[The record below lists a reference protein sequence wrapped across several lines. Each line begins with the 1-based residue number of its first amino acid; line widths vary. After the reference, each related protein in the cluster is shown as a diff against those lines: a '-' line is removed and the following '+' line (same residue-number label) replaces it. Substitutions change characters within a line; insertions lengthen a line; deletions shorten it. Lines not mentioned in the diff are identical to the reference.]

1 MTLPD
6 LVDYAVPTTL
16 PESKAP
22 WRFDPSRAAVLVHD
36 LQHYF
41 LRPFA
46 PGTPVMSAALANT
59 AALLSAARAAG
70 VPVFYTAQTGEP
82 SEIVRGLQG
91 ELWGPGMQPIAEH
104 TTIVPEVAPA
114 EGDTVLVKH
123 RYSAFAHSDLAD
135 RLAAAGRDQLVI
147 TGVYAHIG
155 VTATAFDAF
164 QREVRPFV
172 LADAVADFSAEAHE
186 RALAQVA
193 SCMGVVATTAEVLAA
208 FEAESEPEVGEA
220 EGFEG
225 VLRRSL
231 DELLPADVVEAA
243 YADPGA
249 DLFELGLDSIRAFDL
264 LDALAEIGVDVDFG
278 EFARSASLTF
288 LRDAS
293 TVAV

>member
-1 MTLPD
+1 MTLPV
-6 LVDYAVPTTL
+6 LVDYAVPTDL

-22 WRFDPSRAAVLVHD
+22 WRFDPSRAALLVHD

-46 PGTPVMSAALANT
+46 PGTPAITAALSNT
-59 AALLSAARAAG
+59 AALLAAARAAG
-70 VPVFYTAQTGEP
+70 MPVYYTAQTGQP
-82 SEIVRGLQG
+82 GEIERGLQG
-91 ELWGPGMQPIAEH
+91 ELWGPGMKPVPEH
-104 TTIVPEVAPA
+104 TAIVPEVAPA

-123 RYSAFAHSDLAD
+123 RYSAFAHSELAD
-135 RLAAAGRDQLVI
+135 LLAGAGRDQLVI

-155 VTATAFDAF
+155 VTATALDAF

-172 LADAVADFSAEAHE
+172 IADAVADFSAEAHQ
-186 RALAQVA
+186 RALDQVA
-193 SCMGVVATTAEVLAA
+193 SCAGVVTTAARLLETFGPEADEPDG
-208 FEAESEPEVGEA
+208 FEA
-220 EGFEG
+220 

-231 DELLPADVVEAA
+231 TELLPAEVVEAA

-278 EFARSASLTF
+278 EFARGATLAF
-288 LRDAS
+288 LRDAAA
-293 TVAV
+293 TLLR